1 MVSRWRRWVNGR
13 WLAKKLNHHLFLV
26 DELLSRFWSTLPS
39 NWMQPSLVPTWWI
52 GGWVLSLSCRQA
64 QLWGRV
70 VFHGGCGPGDGSR
83 SPYHMS
89 ASCRSFLLNFK
100 VKCQGFVLYFS
111 IAIGNYYTYLDS
123 FFILLGMS
131 LIITKNNNITVIVVH
146 CLDSM
151 ESMNMC
157 CSVLVVVSF
166 HKVL

>member
-13 WLAKKLNHHLFLV
+13 WLAKKLNNHLFLV
-26 DELLSRFWSTLPS
+26 DELLSQFWSTLPS

-52 GGWVLSLSCRQA
+52 GGWVLYLSCRPA

-70 VFHGGCGPGDGSR
+70 VCHGGCGPGDGSR
-83 SPYHMS
+83 SLYHMS
-89 ASCRSFLLNFK
+89 TSCRSFLLNFK
-100 VKCQGFVLYFS
+100 VKSQGFVLYFS

-123 FFILLGMS
+123 FFILFGMS
-131 LIITKNNNITVIVVH
+131 LIITENNNITVIVVH